1 MVRKYK
7 VLFVHRKLDTCI
19 LPTAVI
25 IPIHLGQKWYNELN
39 STMIIKSYDEESGV
53 FSGKYESLVGVAL
66 RFYVLTG
73 RRNTEGNTIGW
84 TVNWQNK
91 FLNAHSVTTWSGQL
105 QLSPCGDPMI
115 LTTWLLTTQTEPE
128 KNWKVHPSGTRSILY
143 QTTFTGKQWT
153 CIVQLLNKPPQDC
166 MKMNI
171 QTVIG
176 WVIRSIH

>member
-128 KNWKVHPSGTRSILY
+128 KNWKSTQVGQDQFFTKQPSQESSGHALY
-143 QTTFTGKQWT
+143 S
-153 CIVQLLNKPPQDC
+153 C
-166 MKMNI
+166 
-171 QTVIG
+171 
-176 WVIRSIH
+176 